1 LQALAACIEDWAS
14 RGLDVV
20 FPDSLRCSTESGS
33 RTRVFAVLSVD
44 ALLSGIRL
52 FPPNP
57 PPPATDFA
65 LRLCKFSLDGERKK
79 KHSEMRVFLAVFW
92 RSLSRKQ
99 IEKGPRAPEAALSG
113 GKWL

>member
-52 FPPNP
+52 FS
-57 PPPATDFA
+57 ATDFA